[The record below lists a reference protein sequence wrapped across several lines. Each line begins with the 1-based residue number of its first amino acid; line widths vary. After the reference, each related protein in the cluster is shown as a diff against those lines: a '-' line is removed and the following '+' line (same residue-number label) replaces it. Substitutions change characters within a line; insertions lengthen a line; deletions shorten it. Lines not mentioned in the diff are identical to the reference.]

1 MKTVALLLSAGFEE
15 GEAIN
20 VVDVLRRLQISVT
33 TLSCDTTLELKSY
46 HDVTIIADD
55 FLNNQN
61 ANSFDAVVLV
71 GGPPNTDKLG
81 IYPEALNFIQRHIQE
96 GAYIAALCSSAA
108 KVLAKNNLLGSHRY
122 VCCGQFSNDYE
133 DGQYV
138 PQPVVI
144 DGQFITGQDY
154 GYTLDFAFA
163 LAEALLGDKRT
174 RSSEINDVD
183 WVCNHINYRRFT
195 DYQSNNTK

>member
-1 MKTVALLLSAGFEE
+1 MKTVALLLSADFEE

-33 TLSCDTTLELKSY
+33 TLSCDATLELTSY
-46 HDVTIIADD
+46 HDVTINADD
-55 FLNNQN
+55 FLSQHVE
-61 ANSFDAVVLV
+61 NSFDAVVLV

-81 IYPEALNFIQRHIQE
+81 NYLEAVDFIERHIQQ

-108 KVLAKNNLLGSHRY
+108 KVLAKNRLLGSHRY
-122 VCCGQFSNDYE
+122 VCCGQFYKDYD

-138 PQPVVI
+138 AQPVVI

-174 RSSEINDVD
+174 RAREINDVD

-195 DYQSNNTK
+195 DY